1 METRSEV
8 QVFEVDTA
16 SLAKELQVTEET
28 INEVPKTVNGKE
40 NTLTNGQL
48 LIQAVQTGDN
58 ELAETVESNM
68 GKDIR
73 PLDDTKKDEVNFRYQ
88 RFRGKVT
95 KEMEATGNYVKRG
108 NQWFVKKE
116 K

>member
-1 METRSEV
+1 MRNNP
-8 QVFEVDTA
+8 
-16 SLAKELQVTEET
+16 L
-28 INEVPKTVNGKE
+28 
-40 NTLTNGQL
+40 LTKIQYKLSPIAL
-48 LIQAVQTGDN
+48 LNNVA
-58 ELAETVESNM
+58 ATVESNM
-68 GKDIR
+68 GKDIN

-95 KEMEATGNYVKRG
+95 KDMEATGNYVKRG